1 VTTPGSVSYEPLELR
16 NFVLPKRQKAE
27 GCGQPPLAARHAAE
41 RYCVKVVGERYA
53 PGFVPTGLPPRTD
66 HAHGAAD
73 LVEAMMC
80 RHRLTSADLSGL

>member
-1 VTTPGSVSYEPLELR
+1 
-16 NFVLPKRQKAE
+16 
-27 GCGQPPLAARHAAE
+27 
-41 RYCVKVVGERYA
+41 VKVVGERYA